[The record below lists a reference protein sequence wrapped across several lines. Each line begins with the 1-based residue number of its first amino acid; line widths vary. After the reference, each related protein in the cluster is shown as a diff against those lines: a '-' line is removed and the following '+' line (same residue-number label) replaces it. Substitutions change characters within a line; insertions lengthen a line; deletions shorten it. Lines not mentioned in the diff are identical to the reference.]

1 MSRFVPVGHEAHDA
15 CFAEEASQMLA
26 SAGLRVTRPRRAVVE
41 LLERSPCPLDATAIH
56 QQLRAQG
63 IRVDRASVYRVL
75 AVLEEHS
82 LVHRVLSHGGYMA
95 CHPPAHVHLAG
106 MGEPSDQSCHHHLLC
121 RQCNKALEIHCDGL
135 GTLMAAITRA
145 TGFAV
150 ERHAL
155 EVTGLCRECQVELA
169 RRAG

>member
-41 LLERSPCPLDATAIH
+41 LLERSNAPLDPAAVH
-56 QQLRAQG
+56 QQLKSQG

-75 AVLEEHS
+75 TVLEEHG
-82 LVHRVLSHGGYMA
+82 LVHRMMTSGGYLA
-95 CHPPAHVHLAG
+95 CHPPAHVHLHAQE
-106 MGEPSDQSCHHHLLC
+106 EPKDSSCHHHLIC
-121 RQCNKALEIHCDGL
+121 RNCRRAVEIHCDGL
-135 GTLMAAITRA
+135 SDLVSEITRV

-150 ERHAL
+150 ERHSL
-155 EVTGLCRECQVELA
+155 EVTGVCKQCQSEMNPRPL
-169 RRAG
+169 

>member
-1 MSRFVPVGHEAHDA
+1 MSRFIPVGHEAHDA

-41 LLERSPCPLDATAIH
+41 LLERSPAPVDAAAIH
-56 QQLRAQG
+56 AQLRGQG

-75 AVLEEHS
+75 AVLEEQG
-82 LVHRVLSHGGYMA
+82 LVHRVLTSGGYMA

-106 MGEPSDQSCHHHLLC
+106 TGEPSDRSCHHHLVC
-121 RQCNKALEIHCDGL
+121 RQCRKAVEIHCDGL
-135 GTLMAAITRA
+135 QPLVAAIHRA

-150 ERHAL
+150 ERHTL
-155 EVTGLCRECQVELA
+155 EVSGLCRGCQAELA
-169 RRAG
+169 REPG